1 MCALGIGVGAVV
13 INTFFAAGQ
22 SASG

>member
-1 MCALGIGVGAVV
+1 MCALAIGVGAVV

-22 SASG
+22 TTG